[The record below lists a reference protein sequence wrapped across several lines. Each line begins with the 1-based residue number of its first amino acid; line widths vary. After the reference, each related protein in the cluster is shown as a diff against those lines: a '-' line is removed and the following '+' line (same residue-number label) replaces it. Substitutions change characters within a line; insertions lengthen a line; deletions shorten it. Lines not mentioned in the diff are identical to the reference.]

1 MIQNVS
7 WTHLRYT
14 KWLHKFL
21 SCPSPIPHVGVILLW
36 VVLCRFPHW
45 AIATNHRRTLF
56 IIKLAQHT
64 KEKWFQLGTRGARK
78 TCAAGLNMHCLMIQC
93 PLSLGLVHEQRTSSS
108 YCMKNIIRY
117 IFNASI
123 NLSGVPDQQSRCHA
137 SVVCRSVH
145 CALQCCPCPC
155 ALSRILP
162 KWHSAARNNA
172 LDCFWQWEHTD
183 THQK

>member
-1 MIQNVS
+1 MWVLFSYELCCVGFRIGLSRQTIAELCLSSS
-7 WTHLRYT
+7 WPNTQKKNDSNSGPEAL
-14 KWLHKFL
+14 
-21 SCPSPIPHVGVILLW
+21 
-36 VVLCRFPHW
+36 
-45 AIATNHRRTLF
+45 
-56 IIKLAQHT
+56 
-64 KEKWFQLGTRGARK
+64 EK